1 VVLAQTLQYNHDD
14 RRDDFDK
21 DVLQYTKLAIHHEG
35 TPHLPI
41 SFDEKSGYQTMPAVL
56 GVLGA

>member
-14 RRDDFDK
+14 RRDDPDK
-21 DVLQYTKLAIHHEG
+21 DVLQHSKLAIHHEG

-41 SFDEKSGYQTMPAVL
+41 PFNEKTGYQTMPAVL
-56 GVLGA
+56 GVPGA